1 MTLITDLH
9 KLLLAIVGI
18 VSLIVSASYYVH
30 KSVSQLATK
39 TDIALIQAALDD
51 ITGNGRMFQLR
62 AGYTYV
68 AEPVYSASDTITI
81 VGQARRTPVGVGCVF
96 ESVIA
101 LFEDDRQAVLTGN
114 YVGTYRQLGPDYTSI
129 RSTFSKP
136 TNLNAGRVVVTM
148 QLTYSCHGTSVVE
161 NSDPISFILQE

>member
-1 MTLITDLH
+1 MTLITDMH

-18 VSLIVSASYYVH
+18 VSLVVSGGYYVQ
-30 KSVSQLATK
+30 KSVAQLATK
-39 TDIALIQAALDD
+39 TDIAVLQAALDD

-68 AEPVYSASDTITI
+68 AEPVFTHSDSITI
-81 VGQARRTPVGVGCVF
+81 VGQARRTSVGAPCVF

-101 LFEDDRQAVLTGN
+101 LFEDDRQAVLTGD
-114 YVGTYRQLGPDYTSI
+114 YTGAYRQLGTDYTSI
-129 RSTFSKP
+129 HSTFNKP
-136 TNLNAGRVVVTM
+136 ANLNAGRVVVTM
-148 QLTYSCHGTSVVE
+148 QLTYSCNGVAVVE